1 MKLFTA
7 AFVLAGALA
16 FAAMGTSTLAVD
28 DMQVASMVATNS
40 AVVAAGLAAVLGTSA
55 WVGAAVERLV
65 TATHSN
71 EGRRDPVGPAP
82 QHRHRSD
89 SAIQVS
95 VDDVYDR
102 IKRALQERAFS

>member
-1 MKLFTA
+1 
-7 AFVLAGALA
+7 
-16 FAAMGTSTLAVD
+16 MGTSTLAVN

-40 AVVAAGLAAVLGTSA
+40 AGVSAGLAAALGTSA
-55 WVGAAVERLV
+55 WVEAAIERLV
-65 TATHSN
+65 TATHHHG
-71 EGRRDPVGPAP
+71 GRRDPVGPTP
-82 QHRHRSD
+82 QRRHRSD